1 MFLLILVILFFITFS
16 IGGACLYDH
25 FTKEATVLQEKIL
38 CLETTLIMKES
49 DHKNYFKKVK
59 EDVLQNT
66 HDMSDMEIR
75 FMRFKEEIDLHK
87 KKNTK
92 KNK

>member
-38 CLETTLIMKES
+38 SLETSLLMKEL
-49 DHKNYFKKVK
+49 DCKNHFKKVR
-59 EDVLQNT
+59 EDVLKTT
-66 HDMSDMEIR
+66 HDMSDMEISFLKFR
-75 FMRFKEEIDLHK
+75 EEIESQK
-87 KKNTK
+87 IKNTK
-92 KNK
+92 KNT